1 MQLIHVR
8 VYGACSSVVPL
19 DLLTRQVGESEY
31 WFASIKVV
39 MIILFIIVGLIYD
52 WGWIKNH
59 PGPGLSNFQHGQA
72 FIGGFSN
79 FAQTFVYAFYSFG
92 GVELVAI
99 AAGESARPWKTV
111 PSAVKAT
118 FFRIVL
124 FYVLTILT
132 IGLCINWQDPTL
144 LRAANGALHSRTHC
158 HPS

>member
-1 MQLIHVR
+1 M
-8 VYGACSSVVPL
+8 
-19 DLLTRQVGESEY
+19 
-31 WFASIKVV
+31 
-39 MIILFIIVGLIYD
+39 
-52 WGWIKNH
+52 
-59 PGPGLSNFQHGQA
+59 
-72 FIGGFSN
+72 GGFSN

-99 AAGESARPWKTV
+99 AAGESARPWKSV

-144 LRAANGALHSRTHC
+144 LRAANSEDLPLPCTVSRGGSLTHLHDPQTRM
-158 HPS
+158 